1 MRRIIYVPLAVFS
14 YILGYLWVVAALV
27 FFFAHRPRWDT
38 DTGRLRAQWRPWFAK
53 RFKFSTTVAAIIYHP
68 SHLEH
73 PEIFER
79 LRQHELVH
87 IRQFDDESIALWAAL
102 GLYGLHL
109 LIQSW
114 WYTAPALFFGMVVSN
129 YVGRSLGAWCRG
141 GHIYRDAEHERS
153 AYAQTDRIRADM
165 VGRSWLE
172 DHLSR
177 PRKW

>member
-1 MRRIIYVPLAVFS
+1 MKRAAYVVLTAFS
-14 YILGYLWVVAALV
+14 LLLGYLWIAAAVL

-38 DTGRLRAQWRPWFAK
+38 DTWRLRAQWRPRFAK
-53 RFKFSTTVAAIIYHP
+53 RFKFSTTVGAIIYHP

-73 PEIFER
+73 PEVFER

-87 IRQFDDESIALWAAL
+87 IRQFDDESIALFFGF

-109 LIQSW
+109 VIQSW
-114 WYTAPALFFGMVVSN
+114 WFTAPALLFGFVLSN
-129 YVGRSLGAWCRG
+129 YVGRSLGAWLRG

-153 AYAQTDRIRADM
+153 AYAQTDQIRVSM
-165 VGRSWLE
+165 VGKSWLE

-177 PRKW
+177 PREF